1 MDGPPNHVGGRHR
14 RRTNKRQTYDQIVDA
29 AKSGDLQGV
38 LTWLRTVHLRGQYNA
53 EALSLVATAL
63 DGLRREPPQRLIDEL
78 FKTIFSFQGRILV
91 RAQRLADERMDSY
104 DLRRRNDNALDE
116 DSIQSLERVG
126 RITETIEQTATTYAR
141 ISHVLS
147 LMDRAGTCAPD
158 SFHSGVEPEADNVIA
173 MEQGESN
180 DSHAT
185 EA

>member
-1 MDGPPNHVGGRHR
+1 MGDPVNQIGSR
-14 RRTNKRQTYDQIVDA
+14 RRGRTNKRQTYEQIVDA

-38 LTWLRTVHLRGQYNA
+38 LTWLRTVHLRGQYNS

-126 RITETIEQTATTYAR
+126 RITETIEQSATVYAR
-141 ISHVLS
+141 ITHVLS
-147 LMDRAGTCAPD
+147 LMDRSGVCAPE
-158 SFHSGVEPEADNVIA
+158 SFHNGVEPEADNVIA
-173 MEQGESN
+173 MDQGESN
-180 DSHAT
+180 DSHAA